1 MDEISG
7 VNRRTVDADE
17 TRRANRA
24 WWDEA
29 APAYQLEHG
38 AELGVDRFIWCPEGL
53 DESDVRLL
61 GDDLYGRRV
70 LEIGAGAAQCSRWL
84 ARQGAEVVATDLSY
98 EQLVQSQRFDAMTG
112 THVPVLTA
120 DGCALPF
127 ASESFD
133 LVVSAFGA
141 VPFVADPGL
150 LMREAARVLRPGGRW
165 VFSTTHPIRWCFPDD
180 GGPDGLVAR
189 HSYFDRRPYVE
200 EGPDGH
206 AAYVEHHRT
215 LGDRVRDVVAAG
227 LTLVDLVEPEWQEGH
242 VSTWEVWSPLRG
254 RVIPGTAIFV
264 CEKPRVQDAE

>member
-7 VNRRTVDADE
+7 VNRRGVDADE
-17 TRRANRA
+17 TRQANRA
-24 WWDEA
+24 WWDDA

-38 AELGVDRFIWCPEGL
+38 AELGIDRFIWCPEGV

-61 GDDLYGRRV
+61 GDTAGRRV
-70 LEIGAGAAQCSRWL
+70 LEIGAGGAQCSRWL
-84 ARQGAEVVATDLSY
+84 SRQGATVVATDLSY
-98 EQLVQSQRFDAMTG
+98 EQLVQSQRFDAKTG
-112 THVPVLTA
+112 ARVPVLTA

-127 ASESFD
+127 VDGSFD

-165 VFSTTHPIRWCFPDD
+165 VFSTTHPVRWCFPDD
-180 GGPDGLVAR
+180 GGEGGLVVR

-200 EGPDGH
+200 EGPDGR
-206 AAYVEHHRT
+206 ATYVEHHRT

-227 LTLVDLVEPEWQEGH
+227 LVLVDLIEPEWQEGH

-254 RVIPGTAIFV
+254 RLIPGTAIFV
-264 CEKPRVQDAE
+264 CEKPR